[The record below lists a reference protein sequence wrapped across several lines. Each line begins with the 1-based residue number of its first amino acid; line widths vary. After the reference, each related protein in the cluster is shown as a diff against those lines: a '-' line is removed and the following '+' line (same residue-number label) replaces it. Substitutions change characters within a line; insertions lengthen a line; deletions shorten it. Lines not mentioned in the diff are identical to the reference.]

1 MKKFTKILIA
11 LGAAGIAKYIYD
23 HVDIVTN
30 EELEEKIKKEAEVIA
45 KEKACRDDCGVVD
58 KITIEGTIDLD
69 KEILDLNKKSGHY
82 TIGSCDHVYY
92 DNPYN
97 VSKIYLDK
105 NGCPQVFEFENEK
118 DKNEALEAYYACLKR
133 YNCIIPIRNVFNIA
147 GLVFDDYHDFKD
159 RFIVWDPE
167 NFIKANAEN
176 AIPKTINFGEFER
189 FRDYKKEC
197 SK

>member
-45 KEKACRDDCGVVD
+45 KEKACRDDLD
-58 KITIEGTIDLD
+58 KVD

-82 TIGSCDHVYY
+82 TIGSCDHIYY

-97 VSKIYLDK
+97 ISKIYLDK
-105 NGCPQVFEFENEK
+105 NECPQAFEFDNEK
-118 DKNEALEAYYACLKR
+118 DRNDALEAYYNYFKDCNNKMSMVSTFYIVGL
-133 YNCIIPIRNVFNIA
+133 IP
-147 GLVFDDYHDFKD
+147 DDYPDFKKY
-159 RFIVWDPE
+159 FVVWDPE
-167 NFIKANAEN
+167 DFMKANAEN
-176 AIPKTINFGEFER
+176 AIPKTINFGKFE
-189 FRDYKKEC
+189 K
-197 SK
+197 